1 MKYTTPD
8 LRPDSKHEAIKDI
21 LYNFLQD
28 YTSTKNSAMR
38 DMHIEFACHELEK
51 LI

>member
-28 YTSTKNSAMR
+28 YTSTTHEHVER
-38 DMHIEFACHELEK
+38 ACHELEK